1 MNRIK
6 GLITKDLLQLKSYR
20 RTLIIFIV
28 VFTMASV
35 TQENKEATSI
45 MFSTLIPLVFGMFAI
60 ASFSYD
66 ELSKSDRFVLT
77 LPVSKKEVVFS
88 KYVLVVLFTIIGA
101 VIGLAVS
108 IISMI
113 ILNQTIDV
121 LQIINI
127 SLLELLVI
135 SFIEAFQIPCIYKW
149 GPEKG
154 RIQVFVIIVAF
165 SLLSGG
171 VTYLIQNSNI
181 NFELNNIINTIF
193 KFLPIIIIAM
203 IGIVYYISYRISY
216 KVYLKKEI

>member
-35 TQENKEATSI
+35 TQENKDATSI

-66 ELSKSDRFVLT
+66 ELSKSDRFILT
-77 LPVSKKEVVFS
+77 LPVSKKELVFS

-135 SFIEAFQIPCIYKW
+135 SFIESFQIPCIYKW

>member
-66 ELSKSDRFVLT
+66 ELSKSDRFILT

-88 KYVLVVLFTIIGA
+88 KYILVVLFTIIGA

-135 SFIEAFQIPCIYKW
+135 SLIESFQIPCIYKW

-181 NFELNNIINTIF
+181 NFELNNIIF

-203 IGIVYYISYRISY
+203 IGIIYYISYRISY

>member
-20 RTLIIFIV
+20 KTLIIFIV

-101 VIGLAVS
+101 IIGLVVS

-135 SFIEAFQIPCIYKW
+135 SFIESFQIPCIYKW

-171 VTYLIQNSNI
+171 VTYLIQNLNI